1 MLRQSPKRKLA
12 NFTHKLMPFGWQTL
26 PVLKINGTL
35 RFRKDDVA
43 SCLAR
48 LSEQKAA

>member
-1 MLRQSPKRKLA
+1 MCETRTRNGAMKEHS
-12 NFTHKLMPFGWQTL
+12 L